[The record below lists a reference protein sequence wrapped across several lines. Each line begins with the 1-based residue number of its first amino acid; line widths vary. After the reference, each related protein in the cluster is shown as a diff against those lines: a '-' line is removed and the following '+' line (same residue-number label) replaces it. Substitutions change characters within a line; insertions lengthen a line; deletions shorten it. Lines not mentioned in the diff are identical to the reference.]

1 MSVSDLKNG
10 KGNLKIKKDGSNVT
24 FKYAGSLNTSSVP
37 KIWAKTFRNLESK
50 KPHKLT
56 IDASKVEYCDGAG
69 LSVFFELKL
78 RSRTDK
84 FSLNIEGLKPEFCE
98 MLKMFDARQFDE
110 SKPGKRKKTRVAEEV
125 GKATVSLIGDI
136 FELITYIGQ
145 LFVFMSRALMHPSK
159 IRWKDVIYI
168 AEKAGVNAVGIITL
182 IGFLFGLIM
191 AFSGVISLQKY
202 GAQIYVADMVAI
214 SMLRV
219 MGPFITA
226 VMLAGRSGS
235 AFAAEIGT
243 MKINEEVDALRTMGF
258 EPISFLAIPRVLA
271 AFIATPLLCMVA
283 NAAALLGSAVVLLS
297 LGVPLVTYC
306 NRVTG
311 AVDYGDFFGG
321 LFKALTYGLLIGGI
335 GCLRGLQTKAG
346 PSAVGDSTTNSVV
359 TTIILVVAAEG
370 MYAVLFYVLGI

>member
-1 MSVSDLKNG
+1 MSASGLKG
-10 KGNLKIKKDGSNVT
+10 RDVNLEIKKEGKAVT
-24 FKYAGSLNTSSVP
+24 FKYSGSLDTYSVP
-37 KIWAKTFRNLESK
+37 QIWYKTFRALDSQ

-56 IDASKVEYCDGAG
+56 VQASDVEYCDGAG
-69 LSVFFELKL
+69 LSIFFELKL
-78 RSRTDK
+78 RSRTDR
-84 FSLNIEGLKPEFCE
+84 FSLNIEGLKPEFRE
-98 MLKMFDARQFDE
+98 MLDMFDARQFDE
-110 SKPGKRKKTRVAEEV
+110 SRPRKRKKIRAAEEV
-125 GKATVSLIGDI
+125 GKSTVNLLGDLS
-136 FELITYIGQ
+136 ELVTYIGQ
-145 LFVFMSRALMHPSK
+145 LSVSMGTTVLHPSK
-159 IRWKDVIYI
+159 VRWKDVIYI
-168 AEKAGVNAVGIITL
+168 AEKAGVNSAGIITL

-219 MGPFITA
+219 LGPFITA

-283 NAAALLGSAVVLLS
+283 NAAALVGSAMVLLS
-297 LGVPLVTYC
+297 LGVPLVTYY

-321 LFKALTYGLLIGGI
+321 LFKALTYGILIGGI

-346 PSAVGDSTTNSVV
+346 PSAVGDSTTSAVV
-359 TTIILVVAAEG
+359 STIILVVAAEG
-370 MYAVLFYVLGI
+370 VYAVLFYVLGI